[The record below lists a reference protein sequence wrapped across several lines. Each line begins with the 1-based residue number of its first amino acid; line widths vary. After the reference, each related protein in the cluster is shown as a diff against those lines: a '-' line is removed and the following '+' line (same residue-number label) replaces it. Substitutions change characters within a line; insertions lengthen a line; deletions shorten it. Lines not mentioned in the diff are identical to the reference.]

1 MKATYTY
8 LADGTKIK
16 AVNAYNGGSDYV
28 GSFKY
33 NRNGSNITL
42 ESVATAGG
50 RTYKTSGGY
59 EARYFISDHLGS
71 TRLIAYPNGNVIE
84 QNDYMPYGERH
95 SNSAL
100 ATSGNPFLYNG
111 KESQKSFGVNYI
123 DSEARF
129 QRLDGAFNSIDPLCE
144 KYYHISPYTYCASN
158 PINNIDPDGNVI
170 WIHYF
175 DQKGELQKLKYK
187 ANMKYGG
194 GNKFASTII
203 NNLNAIYESGG
214 DMMMNTLMESENAFN
229 VIDRL
234 PKKGTASFNADKNGG
249 GTINAANINTFDS
262 ESVETV
268 AHELFHAVQ
277 HEHRQGGPSIFNE
290 VEAFV
295 YGNKIAT
302 KWSLSDLSN
311 PPSGSISATGKTTKE
326 GQLYQ
331 DAFHKLSLNNFSPT
345 IISQAVNNFKA
356 GSSVNITGL
365 YNNNKLYPN
374 NNPFTRSLLIQYLP
388 IQF

>member
-16 AVNAYNGGSDYV
+16 AVNASGWGSDYI

-33 NRNGSNITL
+33 SRNGSNILL
-42 ESVATAGG
+42 ESIATAGG

-71 TRLIAYPNGNVIE
+71 TRLIAYPNGSVIE

-100 ATSGNPFLYNG
+100 ATSGNPYLYNG

-158 PINNIDPDGNVI
+158 PINNIDPDGNII

-194 GNKFASTII
+194 GNNFASTII
-203 NNLNAIYESGG
+203 DNLNAIYQSGG
-214 DMMMNTLMESENAFN
+214 DKMMNTLMVSENAFN
-229 VIDRL
+229 FVDRL
-234 PKKGTASFNADKNGG
+234 PKNGTASFNADKNGG
-249 GTINAANINTFDS
+249 GTINAANINTFDFGS
-262 ESVETV
+262 IETIS
-268 AHELFHAVQ
+268 HELFHGVQ
-277 HEHRQGGPSIFNE
+277 HEHGQGGPSIFNE
-290 VEAFV
+290 VEAYVFGNIIANNWGINNTIDGSMSSLGRENESGKAYEEAFSQLSTLGYSKKYMQQAVINFKKGAFV
-295 YGNKIAT
+295 NNNGAY
-302 KWSLSDLSN
+302 
-311 PPSGSISATGKTTKE
+311 
-326 GQLYQ
+326 
-331 DAFHKLSLNNFSPT
+331 NNFPILPT
-345 IISQAVNNFKA
+345 RIDQKPVK
-356 GSSVNITGL
+356 
-365 YNNNKLYPN
+365 
-374 NNPFTRSLLIQYLP
+374 SLLSGYHKH
-388 IQF
+388 

>member
-16 AVNAYNGGSDYV
+16 AVNASGWGSDYV

-33 NRNGSNITL
+33 SRNGSNITL

-71 TRLIAYPNGNVIE
+71 TRLIAYPNGSVIE

-95 SNSAL
+95 ANSSL

-111 KESQKSFGVNYI
+111 KESQKSFGINYI

-158 PINNIDPDGNVI
+158 PINNIDPDGNII

-175 DQKGELQKLKYK
+175 NKNGDLQKLKYEV
-187 ANMKYGG
+187 NMQYDGSIDFVNTVIGYINTIYTNG
-194 GNKFASTII
+194 GNKALDVLI
-203 NNLNAIYESGG
+203 NSNNCYNVA
-214 DMMMNTLMESENAFN
+214 NTSPATPDTFQFQENE
-229 VIDRL
+229 L
-234 PKKGTASFNADKNGG
+234 GG
-249 GTINAANINTFDS
+249 GTIKAGALMNHFEQSQGI
-262 ESVETV
+262 ESL
-268 AHELFHAVQ
+268 AHELFHGLQ
-277 HEHRQGGPSIFNE
+277 HELNQGGTSIYNE
-290 VEAFV
+290 VEAYAFG
-295 YGNKIAT
+295 YIIMDNWKY
-302 KWSLSDLSN
+302 SDNYL
-311 PPSGSISATGKTTKE
+311 GSPESFTPAG
-326 GQLYQ
+326 
-331 DAFHKLSLNNFSPT
+331 LNNKYGIAYTNAFISLTTQFSEKSF
-345 IISQAVNNFKA
+345 IEAVNNFKF
-356 GSSVNITGL
+356 GSMKNESGL
-365 YNNNKLYPN
+365 YNKYPLHRKQ
-374 NNPFTRSLLIQYLP
+374 TLSLLNRYYP
-388 IQF
+388 R